1 MSAQT
6 IQAIRVYEYGGPE
19 QLRLERIARPVPQ
32 AGEVLVRVHAAG
44 VNPIDWKIRQGLLK
58 DAFPTSFPH
67 LPGRDLAGIVEEVG
81 PGVTTFRKGQAVF
94 GQSMYGTYTEYTPA
108 SINTL
113 ALKPKTLSFDEAATI
128 PIGAATAWEG
138 LFDFGGLQAGQR
150 VLIQGAAGG
159 VGMFAVQFARRK
171 GAYVIGTTST
181 PNVSFVRSLGANE
194 VIDYTST
201 SLEDSVRDVDL
212 VFDLV
217 GGETLEGSL
226 HAVKRGGTLV
236 SIASEPPEEKAHQLN
251 IHMITIASR
260 ISSEL
265 LQTFAQLIEEGQV
278 KAIVG
283 KTFPLSEAQ
292 QAHKLSEKG
301 HGRGRIVLHI
311 AD

>member
-6 IQAIRVYEYGGPE
+6 IQAIRAHEYGGPE
-19 QLRLERIARPVPQ
+19 QLRLEQIARPVPQ

-44 VNPIDWKIRQGLLK
+44 VNPIDWKIRRGLLK

-81 PGVTTFRKGQAVF
+81 PDVTTFRKGQAVF

-159 VGMFAVQFARRK
+159 VGIFAVQFARRK

-181 PNVSFVRSLGANE
+181 PNVSFVSSLGANE

-201 SLEDSVRDVDL
+201 SLEDTVHDIDL

-217 GGETLEGSL
+217 GGKTLESSL
-226 HAVKRGGTLV
+226 HVVKRGGTLV
-236 SIASEPPEEKAHQLN
+236 SIASEPPEEKAHELN
-251 IHMITIASR
+251 IHMITIAGR

-265 LQTFAQLIEEGQV
+265 LHTFAQLIEEGQA
-278 KAIVG
+278 KAVVG
-283 KTFPLSEAQ
+283 KTFSLSEAQ
-292 QAHKLSEKG
+292 QAHKLSEQG